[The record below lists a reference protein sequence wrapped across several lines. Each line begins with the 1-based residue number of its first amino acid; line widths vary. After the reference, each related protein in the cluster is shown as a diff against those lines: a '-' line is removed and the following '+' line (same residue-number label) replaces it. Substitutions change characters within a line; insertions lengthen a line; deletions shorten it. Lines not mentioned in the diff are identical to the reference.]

1 MLADVASPP
10 AADRRRPIVL
20 RPLLLLLIALAPA
33 LAPVAAAARPADLDG
48 WRAARWGMRE
58 TDLERAFGDALA
70 RLPGRWAYGGA
81 HATRFL
87 PTVRL
92 GDRDFRAI
100 FQMNDTT
107 GRLQQ
112 VLLEPL
118 RQPGQT
124 TAFAA
129 TLDTLRADYGQP
141 DGNCRIAG
149 VGGAPR
155 SVEYWWRFPTTTVR
169 LAFFDFY
176 TPDIIYEGELFELD
190 PLADETLSGANQRL
204 LPRRTLVRFHPT
216 DRADFAAPGC
226 PPTAR

>member
-1 MLADVASPP
+1 VP
-10 AADRRRPIVL
+10 AAVPSSPGRRRAIAL
-20 RPLLLLLIALAPA
+20 RPFLLLIAVVAA
-33 LAPVAAAARPADLDG
+33 LAPVAADARPADLAG
-48 WRAARWGMRE
+48 WRSARWGMRE
-58 TDLERAFGDALA
+58 ADLDRAFGEALA
-70 RLPGRWAYGGA
+70 RLPGRREHGDAY
-81 HATRFL
+81 ATRYL
-87 PTVRL
+87 AAVTL
-92 GDRDFRAI
+92 GGTEFRAF
-100 FQMNDTT
+100 FQMNAGD